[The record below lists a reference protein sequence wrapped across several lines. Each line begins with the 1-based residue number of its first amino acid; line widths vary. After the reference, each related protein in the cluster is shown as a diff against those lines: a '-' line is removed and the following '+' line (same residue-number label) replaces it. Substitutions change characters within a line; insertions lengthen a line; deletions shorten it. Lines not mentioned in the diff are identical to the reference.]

1 MGPYPF
7 GIFGIQ
13 PKMRSGRRFENQN
26 QHLQPYTAPN
36 CKKSV
41 SWGVNHLKKGP
52 LCTRHVQK
60 IWSDTWEGLW
70 VTILLEFLKSDLK

>member
-1 MGPYPF
+1 MPADYLSGPIYSHLN
-7 GIFGIQ
+7 
-13 PKMRSGRRFENQN
+13 PKNAKISF
-26 QHLQPYTAPN
+26 L
-36 CKKSV
+36 
-41 SWGVNHLKKGP
+41 GVNQQKGLKNGA

>member
-7 GIFGIQ
+7 RIYGIQ

-36 CKKSV
+36 CKNQFSG
-41 SWGVNHLKKGP
+41 GVNRQKRPLKTVHCAPDMFKKFG
-52 LCTRHVQK
+52 Q
-60 IWSDTWEGLW
+60 ILW
-70 VTILLEFLKSDLK
+70 VTILLEFLKSDLT